1 MFNILIYI
9 FIIKYFYSFLYAY
22 ANLNDG
28 IFYIN
33 SQRIF
38 SNHFL
43 IIIFL
48 KSSLDFILMSIISA
62 LLFIKTQIYINDK
75 FKNAIDDSL

>member
-1 MFNILIYI
+1 LFNILIYI

-43 IIIFL
+43 ILIFL